1 MAGLWSLFSESIS
14 CLLVPALAWGWLAV
28 AKQMR
33 LGVAERGW
41 HQLFPFLT
49 IILLKFRMGKATYV
63 LLLALFY
70 QWEVGQGV
78 PAVCQVLWA
87 LI

>member
-1 MAGLWSLFSESIS
+1 M
-14 CLLVPALAWGWLAV
+14 PALAWGWLAV

-49 IILLKFRMGKATYV
+49 IILLKFRMGKAT
-63 LLLALFY
+63 
-70 QWEVGQGV
+70 
-78 PAVCQVLWA
+78 
-87 LI
+87 